1 MGFMRVLAALIGV
14 LLCAT
19 AAVGQTVRGDVRAW
33 QEISAAWERLSRL
46 KTYRMRVTSSGQ
58 PAPSVVE
65 RVNPDR
71 SRMVMKQGEITIE
84 SITVGKETRFRMA
97 GPGMLGTWQCQGALP
112 KGAAPAQPPQ
122 PGKAEGEITV
132 RRLGP
137 RTVAGVSTQAYEY
150 ATSGKGG
157 TTTQRLYVG
166 RDGLPRR
173 LELLGG
179 KGGQP
184 VTTVDYYDFNAPI
197 TIPLPACS

>member
-1 MGFMRVLAALIGV
+1 MRVLLALIGV

-19 AAVGQTVRGDVRAW
+19 AAVGQTVRGDLRAW
-33 QEISAAWERLSRL
+33 QEISAAWERLGRV
-46 KTYRMRVTSSGQ
+46 KTYRMRITSAGQ

-71 SRMVMKQGEITIE
+71 SRMVMKQGAITIE

-97 GPGMLGTWQCQGALP
+97 GPGMPGTWQCQGDLP
-112 KGAAPAQPPQ
+112 KGTGPASPPQ
-122 PGKAEGEITV
+122 PGKAEGEVTV

-150 ATSGKGG
+150 TTSGKGG
-157 TTTQRLYVG
+157 ATQRLYVG

-184 VTTVDYYDFNAPI
+184 VTTIDYYDFNAPI

>member
-1 MGFMRVLAALIGV
+1 MRVLVALVGV
-14 LLCAT
+14 LLCT
-19 AAVGQTVRGDVRAW
+19 AVAVGQTVRGDLRAW
-33 QEISAAWERLSRL
+33 QEISAAWERLGRV
-46 KTYRMRVTSSGQ
+46 KTYRMRITSAGQ

-71 SRMVMKQGEITIE
+71 SRMVMKQGAITIE

-97 GPGMLGTWQCQGALP
+97 GPGMPGTWQCQGALP
-112 KGAAPAQPPQ
+112 KGAAPAPPPQ
-122 PGKAEGEITV
+122 PGKAEEEITA

-137 RTVAGVSTQAYEY
+137 RTVAGVATQAYEY
-150 ATSGKGG
+150 TIAGKGG

-166 RDGLPRR
+166 RDSLPRR

-184 VTTVDYYDFNAPI
+184 VTTIDYYDVNAPI